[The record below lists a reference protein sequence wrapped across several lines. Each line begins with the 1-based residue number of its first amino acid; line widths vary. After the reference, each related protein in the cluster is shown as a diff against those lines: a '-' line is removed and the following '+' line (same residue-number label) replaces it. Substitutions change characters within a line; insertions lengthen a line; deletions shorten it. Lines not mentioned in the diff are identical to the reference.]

1 MEIAMSKFM
10 NGNKKAE
17 VTKTEN
23 GYTVNM
29 YLDDKFLQKRNV
41 RHIDDAE
48 ALAEDFVLEE
58 GDIGPKFL
66 SENA

>member
-10 NGNKKAE
+10 NGNKKAD
-17 VTKTEN
+17 VIKTEV
-23 GYTVNM
+23 GYSVNM

-41 RHIDDAE
+41 MTIDDAE

-58 GDIGPKFL
+58 GESGPKFL

>member
-17 VTKTEN
+17 VTKTDN
-23 GYTVNM
+23 GYAVNM
-29 YLDDKFLQKRNV
+29 YLDDKFFQKRNV
-41 RHIDDAE
+41 RNIDDAE

-58 GDIGPKFL
+58 GDAGPTFL
-66 SENA
+66 SENV

>member
-1 MEIAMSKFM
+1 MSKFM

>member
-1 MEIAMSKFM
+1 MSKFM

-17 VTKTEN
+17 VTKTDN
-23 GYTVNM
+23 GYAVNM
-29 YLDDKFLQKRNV
+29 YLDDKFFQKRNV

-58 GDIGPKFL
+58 GESGPKFL

>member
-1 MEIAMSKFM
+1 MSKFM

-17 VTKTEN
+17 VTKTDN
-23 GYTVNM
+23 GYAVNM
-29 YLDDKFLQKRNV
+29 YLDDKFFQKRNV
-41 RHIDDAE
+41 RNIDDAE

-58 GDIGPKFL
+58 GESGPKFL

>member
-17 VTKTEN
+17 VTKTDN
-23 GYTVNM
+23 GYAVNM
-29 YLDDKFLQKRNV
+29 YLDDKFFQKRNV

-58 GDIGPKFL
+58 GESGPKFL